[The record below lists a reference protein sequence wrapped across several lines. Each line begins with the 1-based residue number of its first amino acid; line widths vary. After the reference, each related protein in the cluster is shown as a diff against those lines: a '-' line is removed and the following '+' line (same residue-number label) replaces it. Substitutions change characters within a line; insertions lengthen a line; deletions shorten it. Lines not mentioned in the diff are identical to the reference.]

1 MTNNKKLLEQQQP
14 VAGDKVQQVQP
25 VQQPA
30 QQAQKQAA
38 QPAAG
43 AVPSVSAPKQ
53 NAQYSGDTASLVSL
67 PGVSDKTK
75 QALGGLVSNGYQP
88 SQNVSAAMAELN
100 NIISQ
105 QPAAFQSGYQQQL
118 QNVLNT
124 ILGRESFSYDM
135 ASDPM
140 YQMYRQQYAQAGKQ
154 AMQDTMGQA
163 ATLTGGYGS
172 SYAQTAG
179 QQAYNQRLQRLND
192 VVPQLYQQARQAY
205 QDEGDALAQQYGML
219 GDAYSREYGEYQD
232 ALGQWRDNR
241 DYAAGRYDTERA
253 YDQDNYS
260 QQLDYWANMA
270 AMEQDQANADR
281 TYDYGKQQDALAQQN
296 WEKQF
301 AYGQEQ
307 DALSQQNWQ
316 TQFDY
321 GKEQDA
327 LSQQNWEKQLQMQQD
342 AAAQDQANLDRD
354 YSYDLAMAMLDAGRM
369 PSDSLLKAAGLSD
382 EDIRTLKGGGSSGSS
397 SSSGKSS
404 SSGSKGGGGNK
415 NSTAPVTAKDYTDAQ
430 SAYAHTETEAEM
442 LKNMTPEE
450 RIAYLK
456 AKYKDA
462 NGKSIVSTNIYP
474 QTSVFGMSRK

>member
-1 MTNNKKLLEQQQP
+1 MTNNKKLLEQQQS

-100 NIISQ
+100 NIIAQ

-179 QQAYNQRLQRLND
+179 QQAYNQHLQRLND
-192 VVPQLYQQARQAY
+192 VVPQLYQQARQVY

-219 GDAYSREYGEYQD
+219 DDAYSREYGEYQD

-281 TYDYGKQQDALAQQN
+281 AYDYGKEQDALAQQN

-301 AYGQEQ
+301 AYGQQQ
-307 DALSQQNWQ
+307 DALSQ
-316 TQFDY
+316 
-321 GKEQDA
+321 A
-327 LSQQNWEKQLQMQQD
+327 NWEKQLQMQQD

-382 EDIRTLKGGGSSGSS
+382 EDIKTLKGGGSSGSS

-404 SSGSKGGGGNK
+404 SSGSKGGGNN
-415 NSTAPVTAKDYTDAQ
+415 NSTAPVTAKDYADAQ

-474 QTSVFGMSRK
+474 QTSVFSMSRK

>member
-179 QQAYNQRLQRLND
+179 QQAYNQHLQRLND

-219 GDAYSREYGEYQD
+219 DDAYSREYGEYQD

-260 QQLDYWANMA
+260 QQLDYWANMT

-281 TYDYGKQQDALAQQN
+281 AYDYGKEQDALAQQN

-301 AYGQEQ
+301 AYGQQQ
-307 DALSQQNWQ
+307 DALSQ
-316 TQFDY
+316 
-321 GKEQDA
+321 A
-327 LSQQNWEKQLQMQQD
+327 NWEKQLQMQQD

-382 EDIRTLKGGGSSGSS
+382 EDIKTLKGGGSSGSS

-415 NSTAPVTAKDYTDAQ
+415 NSTAPVTAKDYADAQ

-474 QTSVFGMSRK
+474 QTSVFSMSRK

>member
-25 VQQPA
+25 AQQPA

-43 AVPSVSAPKQ
+43 AVPSVTAPKQ
-53 NAQYSGDTASLVSL
+53 NAQYSGDTAALVSL

-100 NIISQ
+100 SIIAQ

-163 ATLTGGYGS
+163 AMLTGGYGS

-179 QQAYNQRLQRLND
+179 QQAYNQHLQRLND

-232 ALGQWRDNR
+232 ALGQWRDER

-260 QQLDYWANMA
+260 RQLDYWANMA

-281 TYDYGKQQDALAQQN
+281 AYDYGKEQDALAQQN

-307 DALSQQNWQ
+307 DALSQ
-316 TQFDY
+316 
-321 GKEQDA
+321 A
-327 LSQQNWEKQLQMQQD
+327 NWEKQLTMQQD

-369 PSDSLLKAAGLSD
+369 PSDALLKAAGLSD
-382 EDIRTLKGGGSSGSS
+382 EDIKALKGSGSSGSS
-397 SSSGKSS
+397 SGSSGKSS
-404 SSGSKGGGGNK
+404 SSGSKGSSGN
-415 NSTAPVTAKDYTDAQ
+415 NGATGTRTVADAYVEAASGLPADYLDKAT
-430 SAYAHTETEAEM
+430 SAWNKWTGANEAEAAA
-442 LKNMTPEE
+442 EE
-450 RIAYLK
+450 GARQAALEELRK
-456 AKYKDA
+456 KYS
-462 NGKSIVSTNIYP
+462 GKISTSIHPTNVAGYYY
-474 QTSVFGMSRK
+474 TS